1 MWQGENTYKGAFKWD
16 AGKLFL
22 SFELPGY
29 VSRNMSMTSYAE
41 TQKWGSQDP
50 IVGDAG

>member
-1 MWQGENTYKGAFKWD
+1 MWHGENTYKGALKWD

-29 VSRNMSMTSYAE
+29 VSSDLSLKSYAE
-41 TQKWGSQDP
+41 TEKWGSQDP
-50 IVGDAG
+50 IVGEAG